1 MIVTGEVDGYRA
13 LPPFLVAITCRA
25 NSARMLRFR
34 TPEKLYSC
42 ETILKRRSTGEIT
55 SLCRLP
61 GLGAIHK
68 KPEPLQKKGKDL
80 LPSVTFTH
88 DPLNHDR

>member
-1 MIVTGEVDGYRA
+1 LAKLTKSQRFM
-13 LPPFLVAITCRA
+13 
-25 NSARMLRFR
+25 MLWR
-34 TPEKLYSC
+34 LYSY
-42 ETILKRRSTGEIT
+42 ETLLKRRSTGEIT

-61 GLGAIHK
+61 GLGAIQK
-68 KPEPLQKKGKDL
+68 KPEPLQKKGKGL